1 MPKPLAEQVVVIT
14 GASSGIGRET
24 AIELAM
30 RRASLVLAARN
41 QDALEEVS
49 REVER
54 LGGTALPVVTDVS
67 DWTQLEHLAQQ
78 AVARF
83 GRIDTWIN
91 DAAVIEYATVADT
104 TPDESARIVRVNLL
118 GQIDGSMAALPE
130 LTRQGQGM
138 LVNVSS
144 QVAIR
149 SVPFLA
155 VYSATKHGIKGFT
168 EALRLEL
175 AHTHPGITVT
185 LILPGSINTPF
196 FTHARS
202 KLGSLPGAIP
212 PVYEP
217 NVVAQA
223 IVYALEHPR
232 RDVYVGGAGRLLPL
246 AEALAPGLL
255 DRLMLAD
262 GLFFRLQRSDRPD
275 NGRDNLFAS
284 PAGTGATTGPWGQR
298 SVSTSLTTRA
308 LWLHPRRLGLAMGGT
323 LLGLLALLRWGGR
336 G

>member
-24 AIELAM
+24 ALELAT
-30 RRASLVLAARN
+30 RHAALVLAARN
-41 QDALEEVS
+41 AEALEEVR

-67 DWTQLEHLAQQ
+67 DWPQVEDLARQ

-83 GRIDTWIN
+83 GRIDSWIN
-91 DAAVIEYATVADT
+91 DAAVAEFATVAET
-104 TPDESARIVRVNLL
+104 TPAEAARMVQVNLL
-118 GQIDGSMAALPE
+118 GQIYGSMAALPE

-144 QVAIR
+144 QVGVR
-149 SVPFLA
+149 GVPLMA

-168 EALRLEL
+168 EALRVEL
-175 AHTHPGITVT
+175 AHAQPGITVT
-185 LILPGSINTPF
+185 LVLPASINTPF

-202 KLGSLPGAIP
+202 KLGSLPRPIP
-212 PVYEP
+212 PIYEP
-217 NVVAQA
+217 RVVAQA

-232 RDVYVGGAGRLLPL
+232 RDVYAGGAGRLLPV
-246 AEALAPGLL
+246 AEALAPGLI
-255 DRLMLAD
+255 DRIMLAG

-275 NGRDNLFAS
+275 NGRDNLFAP
-284 PAGTGATTGPWGQR
+284 PAGTGSATGVWGER
-298 SVSTSLTTRA
+298 SFSTSLATRA
-308 LWLHPRRLGLAMGGT
+308 LWLHPRRLGIAAGGA
-323 LLGLLALLRWGGR
+323 LLGLLALARWGGR